1 MKFEKCSVTSLSGV
15 EYDKL
20 DDKFDLP
27 TRSTSGS
34 AGYDFHS
41 PFDLVIKKRKTVK
54 FPLLVKAVDM
64 PKDMVLLITNRSG
77 LSLKWGVTIDNAIGV
92 IDSDYEKCIW
102 IQLTNHGRRAYRI
115 KANDKVAQG
124 IFVRYGTVDGDT
136 ASGLRNGGFGST
148 GR

>member
-1 MKFEKCSVTSLSGV
+1 MKFEKCLAEGFNGA
-15 EYDKL
+15 EYG
-20 DDKFDLP
+20 KFDPP

-115 KANDKVAQG
+115 KINDKVAQG
-124 IFVRYGTVDGDT
+124 IFVRYGTVSGDT